1 MGAQP
6 SKWGP
11 EPEGKDRMNTQLP
24 VLRIVVGAAAAL
36 VLYMVVHAAV
46 EALSRTATVLTGL

>member
-1 MGAQP
+1 
-6 SKWGP
+6 
-11 EPEGKDRMNTQLP
+11 MNTQLP

-46 EALSRTATVLTGL
+46 EALTRTATVLTGI